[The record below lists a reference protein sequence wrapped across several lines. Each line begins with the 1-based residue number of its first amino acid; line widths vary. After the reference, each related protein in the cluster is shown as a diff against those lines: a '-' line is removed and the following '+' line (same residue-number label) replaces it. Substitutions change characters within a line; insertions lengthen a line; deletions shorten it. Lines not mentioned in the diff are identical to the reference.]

1 MVVVVGMVMAMVKT
15 KHFCYQAAAS
25 MMSPPMSP
33 AKKNA
38 KDPDKPKVLYSLCDT
53 LNSLFVCVCVR
64 VFLNLCLCLREDDMH
79 KYFGLTEFGWG
90 W

>member
-38 KDPDKPKVLYSLCDT
+38 KDPDKPKVLY
-53 LNSLFVCVCVR
+53 
-64 VFLNLCLCLREDDMH
+64 
-79 KYFGLTEFGWG
+79 GTEKMICTNILV
-90 W
+90 